1 MIPSIS
7 NKNMSWQS
15 YNQQLLRYPQLGFSL
30 DLSLM
35 GMPAGPPPAL
45 APRIAKAFA
54 DMAALEAGAIANPD
68 EGRMVGHYWLRN
80 PALAPT
86 PALKAAITEPL
97 AALKAFA

>member
-1 MIPSIS
+1 
-7 NKNMSWQS
+7 MSWLT

-35 GMPAGPPPAL
+35 EMADSPPPEL

-68 EGRMVGHYWLRN
+68 EGLSLIH
-80 PALAPT
+80 
-86 PALKAAITEPL
+86 I
-97 AALKAFA
+97 